1 MFSDQSAYAVRF
13 EWGMGGVDALSP
25 GADVTVLVDVLS
37 FCTCV
42 DVAVSRGA
50 RVFPCRWRDGSEQDF
65 AVTHD
70 ALLAQRERCLEGA
83 YSLSPSSLRHL
94 PRDARLVLP
103 SPNGSALSIR
113 ARESSIIFAGC
124 LRNRSAVARA
134 AQGGTIA
141 VIACGERWPD
151 GSLRPALED
160 MLGAGAII
168 AALGG
173 ARSPE
178 AQSAADVFEA
188 CADPVARLRV
198 CSSGR
203 ELIERGF
210 EDDVTLAAAVDASD
224 AAPRLVGDAFTTT
237 GA

>member
-1 MFSDQSAYAVRF
+1 MFTDQSAYEVRF
-13 EWGMGGVDALSP
+13 EWGVGGVDALSP

-50 RVFPCRWRDGSEQDF
+50 RVFPCQWRDGSEEEF
-65 AVTHD
+65 AVAHD
-70 ALLAQRERCLEGA
+70 ALLAQRERCLDGA
-83 YSLSPSSLRHL
+83 YSLSPASLLHL

-103 SPNGSALSIR
+103 SPNGSALSMR
-113 ARESSIIFAGC
+113 ARKSSITLAGC

-134 AQGGTIA
+134 AQGGTVA

-168 AALGG
+168 TALGG

-178 AQSAADVFEA
+178 AQWAADVFEA
-188 CADPVARLRV
+188 CGDPVARLRS

-203 ELIERGF
+203 ELIEKGF
-210 EDDVTLAAAVDASD
+210 EQDVMLAAALDASQS
-224 AAPRLVGDAFTTT
+224 APRLVDDAYITS

>member
-1 MFSDQSAYAVRF
+1 MFTDQSAYAVRF

-65 AVTHD
+65 AAAHD

-103 SPNGSALSIR
+103 SPNGSALSMR
-113 ARESSIIFAGC
+113 AGESSITFAGC

-134 AQGGTIA
+134 AQGGTVA

-178 AQSAADVFEA
+178 AQWAADVFVA
-188 CADPVARLRV
+188 CGDPVARLRA

-210 EDDVTLAAAVDASD
+210 EDDVTLAAAVDVSH
-224 AAPRLVGDAFTTT
+224 AAPRLVGDAYTTT